1 MILRVKIGC
10 VKITKKPQVRPQES
24 QVDPSIGA
32 SPFPQI
38 RTLPGGI
45 MDVTRKELGL

>member
-10 VKITKKPQVRPQES
+10 VKIPKKPQVRPQE
-24 QVDPSIGA
+24 VDPSIGA